1 MSRIVLS
8 SLDEK
13 LVEEAMKTHAV
24 KNISVAV
31 DNTVENKFKAQALGL
46 DHDALIGAENKPVEP
61 APAPAKKVSKPKKV
75 EAKKDDK
82 PKSE

>member
-8 SLDEK
+8 SLDEEVVK
-13 LVEEAMKTHAV
+13 EAIKTHAV

-46 DHDALIGAENKPVEP
+46 DHDALIGAENKPVKP
-61 APAPAKKVSKPKKV
+61 APAPAKKASKPKKV
-75 EAKKDDK
+75 EAKKDE

>member
-13 LVEEAMKTHAV
+13 LVEEAMKTHAI

-46 DHDALIGAENKPVEP
+46 DYDALIGAENKPVEP
-61 APAPAKKVSKPKKV
+61 APAPAKKASKPKKV
-75 EAKKDDK
+75 EAKKDVK